1 MVRVEMRNT
10 KLVAGRDVDRWW
22 AVKSGGGL
30 RLLQPYLLQYVSNSS
45 SRQSESVLASY
56 LDKSVSK
63 LIAVFK
69 QGKFVMLVILL

>member
-1 MVRVEMRNT
+1 MRTT
-10 KLVAGRDVDRWW
+10 KLAAGRDADRWR

-30 RLLQPYLLQYVSNSS
+30 RLLQPCLLQHVSNSS
-45 SRQSESVLASY
+45 SEQSESVLASY

-63 LIAVFK
+63 LIAVFE